1 MGRSGALLLC
11 FEGVRHPI
19 TPQGLR
25 IGRSAENDIV
35 LADDLVSRRHAFL
48 WCQHGRCY
56 VRDEGSTNGTWL
68 NGERV
73 VGPQELYPGNVLVI
87 GAATF
92 RIEAEEVPVE
102 RERRGTP
109 FLIPA
114 LAGAIVLVAI
124 VLGVILSPPGGRV
137 AMEGTP
143 VVALVQP
150 TATFTPAAPTP
161 IPTPVPAMATFTAT
175 PTAPATPTP
184 TATPTLTPTPTTT
197 LTPTP
202 TPTLSAAHLIER
214 AQVATVMIVAPDD
227 AGESCALGSGSV
239 VDPRGL
245 ILTNFHVMGD
255 TETGELYNSKGIAAV
270 GITTKPD
277 APPGPWYIARILER
291 DVDLDVAV
299 LEIVADEDG
308 NPLTEELSLSAVP
321 LGDSDALQLGDEMS
335 VLGYPGAGLLTSPE
349 EFILSITLTKGTVSG
364 FLTREDGVRIWIK
377 TDTEISGGNSGGM
390 AINERGELI
399 GIPTQVSPDRRGLGK
414 LGLIRPINLAR
425 SLIDLARQEVGK
437 GSP

>member
-11 FEGVRHPI
+11 FEGLRHPI

-92 RIEAEEVPVE
+92 RIEAEEVPVG

-137 AMEGTP
+137 AMEETP

-184 TATPTLTPTPTTT
+184 TATPTLTPTPTAT

-202 TPTLSAAHLIER
+202 TPTLSAAQLIER
-214 AQVATVMIVAPDD
+214 AQVATVMIIAPDD
-227 AGESCALGSGSV
+227 AGEPYALGSGSV

-335 VLGYPGAGLLTSPE
+335 SLSAVPLGDSDALQLGDEMSILGYPGAGLLTSPE

-364 FLTREDGVRIWIK
+364 FLTRED
-377 TDTEISGGNSGGM
+377 
-390 AINERGELI
+390 
-399 GIPTQVSPDRRGLGK
+399 PTQVSPDRRGLGK